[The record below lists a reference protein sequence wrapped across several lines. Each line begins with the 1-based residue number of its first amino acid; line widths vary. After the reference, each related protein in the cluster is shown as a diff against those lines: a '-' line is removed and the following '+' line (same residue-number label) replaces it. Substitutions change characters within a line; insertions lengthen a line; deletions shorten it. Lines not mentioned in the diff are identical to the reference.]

1 MQSAPP
7 PSTLPWPKG
16 RRLLLMRHG
25 ETYEPHPDSVMPGPD
40 EDPALPLTERGRERL
55 GEVAAW
61 IAHAPIEA
69 AWASPFAR
77 AQETARIVAEPHA
90 LAIGTLPALR
100 ELPLYGPPG
109 GTLRDVAH
117 RYIRLMRDL
126 AERPLHEVPLDGP
139 DTLGAVLDAA
149 LASLREV
156 VEQASGTVLVVAHGG
171 LNRFLLGHWLGMPP
185 DRAIAIEQNF
195 ACVNVVEFVGSGR
208 PWVRALNVTLHDP
221 LKSHAPGI

>member
-1 MQSAPP
+1 MQS
-7 PSTLPWPKG
+7 PSLGWPKG

-25 ETYEPHPDSVMPGPD
+25 ETYEPRLDAAMPSAD
-40 EDPALPLTERGRERL
+40 DDPALPLTARGREQLR
-55 GEVAAW
+55 EIAAW
-61 IAHAPIEA
+61 IAHADIQA

-77 AQETARIVAEPHA
+77 AQETARIVAEPHG
-90 LAIGTLPALR
+90 LAVGTLPALR

-109 GTLRDVAH
+109 GTLRDVAQ
-117 RYIRLMRDL
+117 RYLALMRDL
-126 AERPLHEVPLDGP
+126 AARPLHEVPLDGP
-139 DTLGAVLDAA
+139 HTLGEFLDAA
-149 LASLREV
+149 LASLRDA

-185 DRAIAIEQNF
+185 ERAIAIEQNF